1 MEYIGISFEFDPSS
15 SESDIPL
22 CCGQGISIGAWSLLS
37 QSFSWNPLSHK
48 IRVQIW
54 CAVQVYGWRPW
65 KIAPLSSSLLLSH
78 QSVVLIWFGSNRRKS
93 PFVLPDL
100 VGFPP
105 LCERLSEKQSWP
117 SRTIG
122 SNLSHKDTRQVFKL
136 LSQKGAAPLVGADG
150 DKSRRGQISILVRC
164 QILSEISTRT
174 IKYNTEFLD
183 DILNASQSEWKRQF
197 FTRSVLLVKKGQPL
211 SMTSWSCAFV
221 EVASCIFPYSKLSG
235 LAKAS

>member
-1 MEYIGISFEFDPSS
+1 MVCGASVWMKTLKDCSPFLEPPAFSSVSSVDLIWVQQKEESFCF
-15 SESDIPL
+15 
-22 CCGQGISIGAWSLLS
+22 AW
-37 QSFSWNPLSHK
+37 FSWFPSALS
-48 IRVQIW
+48 R
-54 CAVQVYGWRPW
+54 
-65 KIAPLSSSLLLSH
+65 S
-78 QSVVLIWFGSNRRKS
+78 
-93 PFVLPDL
+93 
-100 VGFPP
+100 
-105 LCERLSEKQSWP
+105 SEKQSWP

-221 EVASCIFPYSKLSG
+221 EVASCIFP
-235 LAKAS
+235 